1 MKTTVY
7 DIITNMIIERLE
19 QGEIPWR
26 QPWRAATQWPTNL
39 VSKREYR
46 GVNVMVLAMQR
57 RQSPYWLTFKQ
68 AQALGG
74 APKKG
79 EKACPVVFWKF
90 TDELDE
96 ETGKTEKRAI
106 LRYYNVFNVDQC
118 EGLDESKIPQVDER
132 EIDEDFSAWTAA
144 EALISGYQNGPA
156 VDFGHSQACYYPG
169 LDRVEMPKRSTFV
182 DDPAYYSVFFHELG
196 HSTGHPSRLARRQ
209 EGERRA
215 FGGEA
220 YAKEELVA
228 ELFASFCCNAAGLIQ
243 NTLEPHAG
251 YIQSWLKAL
260 KNDKRMIVMASAQA
274 QKAFEF
280 FTGRQSEKTDEIEE

>member
-46 GVNVMVLAMQR
+46 GVNVIVLAMQR

-68 AQALGG
+68 VGALG
-74 APKKG
+74 ANVKKG
-79 EKACPVVFWKF
+79 AQSVPVVFWKF
-90 TDELDE
+90 SDELNE
-96 ETGKTEKRAI
+96 ETGKVEKRAI
-106 LRYYNVFNVDQC
+106 LRYYRVFNSDDC
-118 EGLDESKIPQVDER
+118 ENIDPAKIPTVAERELDEEAP
-132 EIDEDFSAWTAA
+132 AWIAA
-144 EALISGYQNGPA
+144 EALIAGYKNGPG
-156 VDFGHSQACYYPG
+156 VDFGFSHAAYIPG
-169 LDRVEMPKRSTFV
+169 VDKIEMPKRSSFV
-182 DDPAYYSVFFHELG
+182 DDPAYYSVYAHELG
-196 HSTGHPSRLARRQ
+196 HSTGHPSRLGRRA

-215 FGGEA
+215 FGSTA

-228 ELFASFCCNAAGLIQ
+228 EVFAAFFCAEAGLLQSTI
-243 NTLEPHAG
+243 EPHAG
-251 YIQSWLKAL
+251 YIESWLKAL
-260 KNDKRMIVMASAQA
+260 KSDKRMIVIAAAQA

-280 FTGRQSEKTDEIEE
+280 FTGRQSDKADEIEE